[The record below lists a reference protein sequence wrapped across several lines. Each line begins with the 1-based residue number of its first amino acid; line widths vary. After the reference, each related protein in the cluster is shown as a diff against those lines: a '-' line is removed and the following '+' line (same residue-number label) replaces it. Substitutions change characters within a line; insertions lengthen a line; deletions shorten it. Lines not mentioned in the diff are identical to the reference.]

1 MERAPY
7 RILFVEDDK
16 VDQMA
21 FERFAKREHFPYEYV
36 VAGSVEETRQLVRA
50 TMFDA
55 AVIDYV
61 LGDGVAFDVFDDL
74 AGIPIIIVTGIGNEE
89 IAVKAMKA
97 GAYDYL
103 IKDQEGNYLKTLTLT
118 VENAIQRKHDEL
130 ELQAHRERLE
140 ELVEQR
146 TQELKK
152 EIAERAR
159 AQEELHA
166 SLKEKEVL
174 LRELHH
180 RVKNNLQV
188 ISSLLDLQSE
198 DIHDEQARD
207 IFLEAQ
213 NRIRSM
219 AHIHEQLYQS
229 SNLAEL
235 DVHAYITQLAHTLLQ
250 SYGKPGISLVIDVT
264 DVALDVDTAVSC
276 GLIINELMSNSLKYA
291 FPREQRPTDS
301 PNEIRITLQSHDATT
316 LLLQVNDNGIGFPD
330 MLSEEHHTLSFGLRL
345 VKMLARQ
352 LKGEIEIDGSDGTN
366 IVIIFERPAYPP
378 RSVKRTTVPPVST
391 VS

>member
-1 MERAPY
+1 MDCAPY
-7 RILFVEDDK
+7 RIVFVEDDT
-16 VDQMA
+16 VDQMS

-36 VAGSVEETRQLVRA
+36 IAGSVEQTRQLLQTTA
-50 TMFDA
+50 IDA
-55 AVIDYV
+55 AVVDYV
-61 LGDGVAFDVFDDL
+61 LGDGVAFDLFDDL
-74 AGIPIIIVTGIGNEE
+74 SGIPIILVTGIGNEE

-103 IKDQEGNYLKTLTLT
+103 IKDQEGNYLKTLALT
-118 VENAIQRKHDEL
+118 VENAIRRKHDEL
-130 ELQAHRERLE
+130 ELQKHRERLE
-140 ELVEQR
+140 ELVAQR
-146 TQELKK
+146 TQELQK
-152 EIAERAR
+152 EIQDRTR
-159 AQEELHA
+159 AQEELQA

-198 DIHDEQARD
+198 DIQDPLARD

-250 SYGKPGISLVIDVT
+250 SYGKIGIALQINVAPVSLDM
-264 DVALDVDTAVSC
+264 DTAVSC

-291 FPREQRPTDS
+291 FPTQNPYAHS
-301 PNEIRITLQSHDATT
+301 MNEIRITLQANDPAT
-316 LLLQVNDNGIGFPD
+316 LLLEVGDNGIGFPHI
-330 MLSEEHHTLSFGLRL
+330 LSEEHQALSFGLRL
-345 VKMLARQ
+345 VKMLVRQ
-352 LKGEIEIDGSDGTN
+352 LRGQIEIESSHGTK
-366 IVIIFERPAYPP
+366 IAMTFERPAYPQ
-378 RSVKRTTVPPVST
+378 RTARRAAM
-391 VS
+391 

>member
-1 MERAPY
+1 MECAPY
-7 RILFVEDDK
+7 KIVFVEDDK

-21 FERFAKREHFPYEYV
+21 FERFARREHFPYEYII
-36 VAGSVEETRQLVRA
+36 AGSVEQTRQLLRTTPV
-50 TMFDA
+50 DA
-55 AVIDYV
+55 AVVDYV
-61 LGDGVAFDVFDDL
+61 LGDGVAFDLFDDL
-74 AGIPIIIVTGIGNEE
+74 AGIPIILVTGIGNEE

-103 IKDQEGNYLKTLTLT
+103 IKDQEGNYLKTLALT
-118 VENAIQRKHDEL
+118 VENAIQRKQNEL
-130 ELQAHRERLE
+130 ELQKHRERLE
-140 ELVEQR
+140 ELVAQR
-146 TQELKK
+146 TQELKN
-152 EIAERAR
+152 EIYERTR
-159 AQEELHA
+159 VQEELQA

-198 DIHDEQARD
+198 DIKDPLARD

-213 NRIRSM
+213 NRIRSI

-250 SYGKPGISLVIDVT
+250 SYGKTGISLGINVT
-264 DVALDVDTAVSC
+264 VVSLDVDTAVSC

-291 FPREQRPTDS
+291 FPQKSQPLQP
-301 PNEIRITLQSHDATT
+301 PNEIQIALQTHDTAM
-316 LLLQVNDNGIGFPD
+316 LLLEVKDNGIGFPHI
-330 MLSEEHHTLSFGLRL
+330 LSEEHQALSFGLRL
-345 VKMLARQ
+345 VKMLVRQ
-352 LKGEIEIDGSDGTN
+352 LKGEITIDSTHGTK
-366 IVIIFERPAYPP
+366 VAIIFERSAYPP
-378 RSVKRTTVPPVST
+378 RSVKRTTVST
-391 VS
+391 AS

>member
-1 MERAPY
+1 MERPY
-7 RILFVEDDK
+7 TIIFVEDDK

-21 FERFAKREHFPYEYV
+21 FERFAKREHFPFEYV
-36 VAGSVEETRQLVRA
+36 IAGSVEQTRQLLHA
-50 TMFDA
+50 TPVDA

-61 LGDGVAFDVFDDL
+61 LGDGVAFDLFDDL
-74 AGIPIIIVTGIGNEE
+74 LGIPIILVTGIGNEE
-89 IAVKAMKA
+89 VAVRAMKA

-103 IKDQEGNYLKTLTLT
+103 IKDQEGNYLKTLALT
-118 VENAIQRKHDEL
+118 VENAIQRKQDEL
-130 ELQAHRERLE
+130 ELQKHRERLA

-146 TQELKK
+146 TQELKN
-152 EIAERAR
+152 EIQERTR
-159 AQEELHA
+159 AQEELQA

-198 DIHDEQARD
+198 DIQDPQARD

-235 DVHAYITQLAHTLLQ
+235 DVHAYIAQLAHTLLQ
-250 SYGKPGISLVIDVT
+250 SYGKTGISLMIDVAA
-264 DVALDVDTAVSC
+264 VPLDVDTAVSC

-291 FPREQRPTDS
+291 FPQKRQPRDS
-301 PNEIRITLQSHDATT
+301 HEIRITLHPHNPAM
-316 LLLQVNDNGIGFPD
+316 LLLEVQDNGIGFPHI
-330 MLSEEHHTLSFGLRL
+330 LSEEHQALSFGLRL
-345 VKMLARQ
+345 VKMLVRQ
-352 LKGEIEIDGSDGTN
+352 LKGEITIDSAHGTK
-366 IVIIFERPAYPP
+366 ITIIFERPAYPP
-378 RSVKRTTVPPVST
+378 RSMKRTSVPSAV
-391 VS
+391 

>member
-1 MERAPY
+1 MESAPY
-7 RILFVEDDK
+7 KIAFVEDDAI
-16 VDQMA
+16 DQIA

-36 VAGSVEETRQLVRA
+36 IAGSVEETRQLLQ
-50 TMFDA
+50 TTSIDA
-55 AVIDYV
+55 AVVDYV
-61 LGDGVAFDVFDDL
+61 LGDGVAFDLFDDL
-74 AGIPIIIVTGIGNEE
+74 RGIPIILVTGIGNEE
-89 IAVKAMKA
+89 VAVKAMKT

-103 IKDQEGNYLKTLTLT
+103 IKDQDGNYLKTLALT
-118 VENAIQRKHDEL
+118 VENAIRRKHDEL
-130 ELQAHRERLE
+130 ELQKHRERLE
-140 ELVEQR
+140 ELVAQR
-146 TQELKK
+146 TQELQK
-152 EIAERAR
+152 EIQDRTR
-159 AQEELHA
+159 AQEELQA

-198 DIHDEQARD
+198 DIQDALARD

-250 SYGKPGISLVIDVT
+250 SYGKTGIALQINIDPVSLDM
-264 DVALDVDTAVSC
+264 DTAVSC

-291 FPREQRPTDS
+291 FPTHTPDAPST
-301 PNEIRITLQSHDATT
+301 NEIRITLQANDPAT
-316 LLLQVNDNGIGFPD
+316 LLLEVGDNGIGFPHI
-330 MLSEEHHTLSFGLRL
+330 LSEEHQALSFGLRL
-345 VKMLARQ
+345 VKMLVRQ
-352 LKGEIEIDGSDGTN
+352 LRGQIEIESSHGTK
-366 IVIIFERPAYPP
+366 IVMTFERPAYPQ
-378 RSVKRTTVPPVST
+378 RTARRTTM
-391 VS
+391 

>member
-1 MERAPY
+1 MESAPY
-7 RILFVEDDK
+7 KIAFVEDDAI
-16 VDQMA
+16 DQIA

-36 VAGSVEETRQLVRA
+36 IAGSVEETRQLLQ
-50 TMFDA
+50 TTSIDA
-55 AVIDYV
+55 AVVDYV
-61 LGDGVAFDVFDDL
+61 LGDGVAFDLFDDL
-74 AGIPIIIVTGIGNEE
+74 RGIPIILVTGIGNEE
-89 IAVKAMKA
+89 VAVKAMKT

-103 IKDQEGNYLKTLTLT
+103 IKDQDGNYLKTLALT
-118 VENAIQRKHDEL
+118 VENAIRRKHDEL
-130 ELQAHRERLE
+130 ELQKHRERLE
-140 ELVEQR
+140 ELVAQR
-146 TQELKK
+146 TQELQK
-152 EIAERAR
+152 EIQDRTR
-159 AQEELHA
+159 AQEELQA

-198 DIHDEQARD
+198 DIQDSLARD

-250 SYGKPGISLVIDVT
+250 SYGKTGIALQINADPISLDM
-264 DVALDVDTAVSC
+264 DTAVSC

-291 FPREQRPTDS
+291 FPTQNPYAHS
-301 PNEIRITLQSHDATT
+301 MNEIRITLQANDPAT
-316 LLLQVNDNGIGFPD
+316 LLLEVGDNGIGFPHI
-330 MLSEEHHTLSFGLRL
+330 LSEEHQALSFGLRL
-345 VKMLARQ
+345 VKMLVRQ
-352 LKGEIEIDGSDGTN
+352 LRGQIEIESSHGTK
-366 IVIIFERPAYPP
+366 IVMTFERPTYPQ
-378 RSVKRTTVPPVST
+378 RTARRTTI
-391 VS
+391 